1 MLTTFWCM
9 FFSALFVLNAAHPDV
24 GYAREQLQPLTNFR
38 QQHRTTLDGRL
49 CAAAFV
55 QDRKTFTGPD
65 INEVTSIMRFCF
77 DNQIAP
83 HR

>member
-1 MLTTFWCM
+1 MLTMLTTFRCI
-9 FFSALFVLNAAHPDV
+9 FCSALFGLNAAHPDV

-55 QDRKTFTGPD
+55 QDRKTFTGPTD
-65 INEVTSIMRFCF
+65 DKITNI
-77 DNQIAP
+77 P
-83 HR
+83 